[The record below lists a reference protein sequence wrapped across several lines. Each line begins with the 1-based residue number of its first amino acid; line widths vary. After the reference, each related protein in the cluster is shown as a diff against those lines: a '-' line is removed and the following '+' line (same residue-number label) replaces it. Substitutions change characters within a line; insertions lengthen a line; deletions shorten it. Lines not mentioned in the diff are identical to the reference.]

1 MKVILLQDIRGKGKK
16 GQMLEVS
23 DGYAR
28 NYMLPRKLAV
38 EATPDAVNTMRMNDK
53 ATQERIAREK
63 AEAME
68 ISRKLRGMTLTV
80 TAKGGG
86 AGRLF
91 GSVTNQE
98 IAEALEK
105 NGIKLDK
112 RKIAIA
118 DPIKSV
124 GTYTV
129 TCKLGYEIS
138 APLTVKIEEVYA
150 HFVEKG
156 RESHGRRTAF
166 PAAASVAGGRAGC
179 PWFHPH

>member
-1 MKVILLQDIRGKGKK
+1 MKVILLQDVKGKGKK

-28 NYMLPRKLAV
+28 NYMLPRKIAV
-38 EATPDAVNTMRMNDK
+38 EATADAVNTMRMNDK
-53 ATQERIAREK
+53 AAAEKAAKER

-68 ISRKLRGMTLTV
+68 ISKKLRDMTLVV

-91 GSVTNQE
+91 GSVTNAE
-98 IAEALEK
+98 IADALAK
-105 NGIKLDK
+105 KTGIKLDK
-112 RKIAIA
+112 RKIVIS

-129 TCKLGYEIS
+129 NCKLGYEIT
-138 APLTVKIEEVYA
+138 APLTVKIEEA
-150 HFVEKG
+150 
-156 RESHGRRTAF
+156 
-166 PAAASVAGGRAGC
+166 
-179 PWFHPH
+179 

>member
-1 MKVILLQDIRGKGKK
+1 MKVILLQDVKGKGKK

-28 NYMLPRKLAV
+28 NFMLPRKIAM

-63 AEAME
+63 AEAMATA
-68 ISRKLRGMTLTV
+68 KQLREMTV
-80 TAKGGG
+80 TVTCKGGG

-98 IAEALEK
+98 IADALAK
-105 NGIKLDK
+105 QGIKLDK
-112 RKIAIA
+112 RKIGIA
-118 DPIKSV
+118 EPIKNV

-138 APLTVKIEEVYA
+138 APLTVKIEEA
-150 HFVEKG
+150 
-156 RESHGRRTAF
+156 
-166 PAAASVAGGRAGC
+166 
-179 PWFHPH
+179 

>member
-1 MKVILLQDIRGKGKK
+1 MKVILLQDVKGKGKK
-16 GQMLEVS
+16 GQMIEVS

-28 NYMLPRKLAV
+28 NYMLPRKIAV
-38 EATPDAVNTMRMNDK
+38 EATADAVNTMRMNDK
-53 ATQERIAREK
+53 AAAEKAAKER

-68 ISRKLRGMTLTV
+68 ISKKLRDMTLVV

-98 IAEALEK
+98 IADALQK
-105 NGIKLDK
+105 KAGIKLDK
-112 RKIAIA
+112 RKIVIA

-129 TCKLGYEIS
+129 TCKLGYEIT
-138 APLTVKIEEVYA
+138 APLSVKIEEA
-150 HFVEKG
+150 
-156 RESHGRRTAF
+156 
-166 PAAASVAGGRAGC
+166 
-179 PWFHPH
+179 

>member
-1 MKVILLQDIRGKGKK
+1 MKVILLQDVKGKGKK
-16 GQMLEVS
+16 GQMIEVS

-28 NYMLPRKLAV
+28 NFMLPRKVAI
-38 EATPDAVNTMRMNDK
+38 EATADAVNTMRMNDK

-68 ISRKLRGMTLTV
+68 ISKKLREMPLTV

-98 IAEALEK
+98 IADALAK
-105 NGIKLDK
+105 TGIKLDK
-112 RKIAIA
+112 RKIIIA
-118 DPIKSV
+118 EPIKNV

-129 TCKLGYEIS
+129 TCKLGYEIT
-138 APLTVKIEEVYA
+138 APLTVKIEEA
-150 HFVEKG
+150 
-156 RESHGRRTAF
+156 
-166 PAAASVAGGRAGC
+166 
-179 PWFHPH
+179 

>member
-1 MKVILLQDIRGKGKK
+1 MKVILLQDVKGKGKK

-28 NYMLPRKLAV
+28 NFMLPKKLAI
-38 EATPDAVNTMRMNDK
+38 EATADAINTMRMNDK
-53 ATQERIAREK
+53 AAAEK
-63 AEAME
+63 AAKERSEALE
-68 ISRKLRGMTLTV
+68 ISKKLREMTLTV

-98 IAEALEK
+98 IADALK
-105 NGIKLDK
+105 AKSGIALDK
-112 RKIAIA
+112 RKIVLS

-138 APLTVKIEEVYA
+138 APLTVKIEEA
-150 HFVEKG
+150 
-156 RESHGRRTAF
+156 
-166 PAAASVAGGRAGC
+166 
-179 PWFHPH
+179 